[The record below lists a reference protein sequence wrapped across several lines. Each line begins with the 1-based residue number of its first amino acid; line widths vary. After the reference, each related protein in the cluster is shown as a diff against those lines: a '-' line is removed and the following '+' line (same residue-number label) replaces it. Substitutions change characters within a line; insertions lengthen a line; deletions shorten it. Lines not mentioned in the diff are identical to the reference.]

1 MALKGRV
8 PSQFKLGDRV
18 KYDYRT
24 LPSSHQSKVGTIQ
37 RTHGPNIYVRWDDG
51 DMDTGPYV
59 DAELILVSGQEVM
72 DV

>member
-51 DMDTGPYV
+51 DMDTGP
-59 DAELILVSGQEVM
+59 
-72 DV
+72 